1 MFLERI
7 FKLKEHNTTIK
18 TEIIAGITTFL
29 AMAYILAVNPTILG
43 TVMDQNGV
51 FLATAIAS
59 ALATFV
65 MAFLANYPIA
75 LSSGMGLNAY
85 FAYTVCMSDL
95 KGVENPYK
103 IALTAVFVEG
113 IIFVIL
119 SFFKFRE
126 QIINGIPTNL
136 KYGITTGIG
145 LFIALLGLKSAG
157 ISVSNESTLI
167 TLGDFSSPEMVLALV
182 GLIIIVILSHFK
194 LKSAVLIGIISTW
207 LLGIGAEL
215 IGWYESTSLIPDF
228 SNGLVNFSSLSNTA
242 FQFNFSW
249 AANHLLSFIAIL
261 FSFLF
266 VDLFDTIGTV
276 VGIADKADLL
286 DDNGELP
293 RAGKVLLSDALGTTA
308 GACLGTSTISSFVE
322 SSAGVGVGGK
332 TGLTAFTTG
341 VLFLVSIFLSPFF
354 LAIPGFATAP
364 ALIYVG
370 MLMFSSAAKIKFEG
384 DIADVFSAYLAVLM
398 MPLTY
403 SIANGIMFG
412 ILAWV
417 IIKSFTGKIKTIS
430 PIMWIIFVLFF
441 FRIVTLATHFQ

>member
-1 MFLERI
+1 MERI

-215 IGWYESTSLIPDF
+215 IGWYEGTSLIPDF

>member
-1 MFLERI
+1 
-7 FKLKEHNTTIK
+7 
-18 TEIIAGITTFL
+18 
-29 AMAYILAVNPTILG
+29 
-43 TVMDQNGV
+43 
-51 FLATAIAS
+51 
-59 ALATFV
+59 
-65 MAFLANYPIA
+65 
-75 LSSGMGLNAY
+75 
-85 FAYTVCMSDL
+85 
-95 KGVENPYK
+95 
-103 IALTAVFVEG
+103 
-113 IIFVIL
+113 
-119 SFFKFRE
+119 
-126 QIINGIPTNL
+126 
-136 KYGITTGIG
+136 
-145 LFIALLGLKSAG
+145 
-157 ISVSNESTLI
+157 
-167 TLGDFSSPEMVLALV
+167 MV
-182 GLIIIVILSHFK
+182 
-194 LKSAVLIGIISTW
+194 
-207 LLGIGAEL
+207 
-215 IGWYESTSLIPDF
+215 ESTSLIPDF